1 MTAVPHWADV
11 LSLRPELTDQ
21 NGQLADLQM
30 SLYSAVFQT
39 EQVPYR
45 DVGYYGA
52 ITQPTPRLEGFLARV
67 MRRLGTSHS
76 ATALFHLDQG
86 MGGGKSHALIGLWHL
101 AAHLD
106 GFLETDLGQRVRA
119 QAEQLANGTVDPS
132 GARVVV
138 LSADHITPGAPS
150 PEYGPAK
157 TLFERFLWVLFD
169 GAEEPFERYR
179 REGANKASLRRAL
192 EEVDRPVLV
201 LLDEIMDYAL
211 KLSTAELAATM
222 LPEEQAF
229 LADLMEAVTGV
240 PRVSF
245 VLVMIRSEA
254 DEQGYNEHAAGFRDY
269 ISARIER
276 NGMKLAVTEPQDFR
290 AILSRRI
297 FEPPQDTPPVGAL
310 AAQWD
315 HAASEAW
322 RERVFD
328 RLAGS
333 RRGLSDFTD
342 RLAGTYPFHPDLLAL
357 VEDDWS
363 RNTGFQRVRS
373 TVRIF
378 ASAAH
383 HWHGE
388 HRAGRWAPPLIGVGD
403 IPLQASVQEVLN
415 SGLLRDN
422 DRAIQSF
429 RQVAAKDV
437 ISGGGEGKAIE
448 LDAKLKATNA
458 TLSGEHPCLRM
469 ATALFLYSLVPRAG
483 ARSGATKPELLAAA
497 FTPDPPLAY
506 PDVEEAHSL
515 LVHEEEGLGAL
526 DVLHGA
532 GGNTPTRYLL
542 SIRQTLRM
550 FYRQARGQVQMPD
563 EADDLIWDHAQ
574 RRIASKGRFDR
585 IRFID
590 APQPNESLAD
600 AFADIDER
608 TTNRLVVLDPHHWTL
623 LNGEDGQTR
632 HDIIELL
639 GVGEVPVD
647 NAASCVVAC
656 VNTQR
661 RKRAR
666 DRALEV
672 AAYDRVLRG
681 LDEASELRTEAE
693 LKLSD
698 ARKKLDREIEDAFQH
713 YAYLV
718 RGEDGV
724 EVTWQRFDI
733 ESRTALNGNQV
744 WDALVSKG
752 RAAKPGELSGAYL
765 PNLIDVSKREYTIR
779 EIVSRFWDDPTFP
792 LVSSETDLRR
802 AIFEAVTQSSLDA
815 DPPWQLVDDN
825 DQPLQP
831 ASPNDLAIHSN
842 SQVIRPYR
850 ASDSGGDGGDGG
862 DGGTDG
868 GNGDDGGGGGGGGT
882 ATDEYKRY
890 TIRLPS
896 RSVTDDTVRERVSM
910 LLLALSD
917 ALEVG
922 GPDVQLADINVTLTA
937 AAGSLGDVQG
947 KAEVAEANWT
957 EEDEDF

>member
-1 MTAVPHWADV
+1 
-11 LSLRPELTDQ
+11 
-21 NGQLADLQM
+21 M

-39 EQVPYR
+39 KQVPYR
-45 DVGYYGA
+45 DVSYYGA
-52 ITQPTPRLEGFLARV
+52 ITQPTPRLEGFMARV
-67 MRRLGTSHS
+67 MRRLGTTQS

-106 GFLETDLGQRVRA
+106 GFLATDLGQRVRT
-119 QAEQLANGTVDPS
+119 QAEELANGPVEPA

-138 LSADHITPGAPS
+138 LSADHITPGAAS
-150 PEYGPAK
+150 PEYGPAR
-157 TLFERFLWVLFD
+157 TLFERFLWILFNGD
-169 GAEEPFERYR
+169 EGPYDRYR
-179 REGANKASLRRAL
+179 ALGPNKATLRRAL
-192 EEVDRPVLV
+192 EEVDRPVLI

-211 KLSTAELAATM
+211 KLSGADFAATL
-222 LPEEQAF
+222 LPDEQAF
-229 LADLMEAVTGV
+229 LADLMEAVAGV
-240 PRVSF
+240 PRVAF

-254 DEQGYNEHAAGFRDY
+254 DEHGYNEHAIGFREY
-269 ISARIER
+269 ISARVER

-290 AILSRRI
+290 AILNRRI
-297 FEPPQDTPPVGAL
+297 FETPVEAPPTGAL
-310 AAQWD
+310 AAQWEQ
-315 HAASEAW
+315 AASQAW
-322 RERVFD
+322 RERAFD

-333 RRGLSDFTD
+333 RRGLNDFSA
-342 RLAGTYPFHPDLLAL
+342 RVASTYPFHPDLLSL

-383 HWHGE
+383 HWHRE
-388 HRAGRWAPPLIGVGD
+388 HHAGRWAPPLIGVGD
-403 IPLQASVQEVLN
+403 IPLHTSVQEVLN
-415 SGLLRDN
+415 SGLLRGN

-437 ISGGGEGKAIE
+437 ISGGGEGNAVT
-448 LDAKLKATNA
+448 LDVKLKDNNPVLA
-458 TLSGEHPCLRM
+458 GQHPCLRM

-497 FTPDPPLAY
+497 FVPDTPLPY
-506 PDVEEAHSL
+506 TDVEEAHSL

-542 SIRQTLRM
+542 SIQQTLRM
-550 FYRQARGQVQMPD
+550 FYRQARGQVQMPS

-585 IRFID
+585 IRYVD
-590 APQPNESLAD
+590 GPQPNQSLAEV
-600 AFADIDER
+600 FAEVDER
-608 TTNRLVVLDPHHWTL
+608 TMNRLVVLDPHHWTL

-639 GVGEVPVD
+639 GLGNVPVD

-681 LDEASELRTEAE
+681 LDPSSELRTEAE
-693 LKLSD
+693 LKLTD

-718 RGEDGV
+718 RGEQGV
-724 EVTWQRFDI
+724 EVAWQRFDI
-733 ESRTALNGNQV
+733 ESQTALNGNHV

-752 RAAKPGELSGAYL
+752 RAARPGALSGAYL
-765 PNLIDVSKREYTIR
+765 PNLIDVTKRPHTIR

-792 LVSSETDLRR
+792 LVSSEGDLRR
-802 AIFEAVTQSSLDA
+802 AIFEAVTQASLDA
-815 DPPWQLVDDN
+815 DPPWQLVDEN
-825 DQPLQP
+825 DEPLQP
-831 ASPNDLAIHSN
+831 RSPDDLAIHSN
-842 SQVIRPYR
+842 RQIIRPYQ
-850 ASDSGGDGGDGG
+850 AATTGDIADDGGETEDTGDGG
-862 DGGTDG
+862 
-868 GNGDDGGGGGGGGT
+868 GDD
-882 ATDEYKRY
+882 ASTDEYKRY
-890 TIRLPS
+890 TVRLAP
-896 RSVTDDTVRERVSM
+896 RSVTDDTARDRVSR

-917 ALEVG
+917 ALDVG
-922 GPDVQLADINVTLTA
+922 GPDVQLAEISVTLTA
-937 AAGSLGDVQG
+937 AAGSLDDIKTKANDVG
-947 KAEVAEANWT
+947 AHWT